1 MKTAIECIPCFARQ
15 AVEAVT
21 MAVDDGPIRERIL
34 RRLLRELA
42 DADWSEMPV
51 SISRDLHRTIRAET
65 GRTDPYRP
73 LKDRMN
79 RTAMDLLPVLVDL
92 AGRHP
97 DPREGVVR
105 LAIAGNLLDSGAKSR
120 LEPEDLQ
127 ERLGAVLDMPLVGD
141 IAELFEAADNAHCIL
156 YLCDNAGEI
165 VFDRL
170 LIESL
175 PTEKITVVVRGSPV
189 LNDATIEDAEAA
201 GIPEVAPVF
210 DNGSDAPGTLIR
222 DCSEEF
228 RGWFDRA
235 DLVIAKGQG
244 NYETLSDAD
253 KDIFFLLA
261 VKCPA
266 IAAEIGAPLGALV
279 VKRATDADRGMKAR
293 L

>member
-15 AVEAVT
+15 AVEAIT
-21 MAVDDGPIRERIL
+21 MAIDDGPGRARIL

-42 DADWSEMPV
+42 DADWSETPV
-51 SISRDLHRTIRAET
+51 SISRDLHRTIRAEP
-65 GRTDPYRP
+65 GRADPYRP

-79 RTAMDLLPVLVDL
+79 RTAVDLLPALADL
-92 AGRHP
+92 AGRHS
-97 DPREGVVR
+97 DPREAVVR

-120 LEPEDLQ
+120 LEPEDLP
-127 ERLGAVLDMPLVGD
+127 ERLGTVLEMPLVGNV
-141 IAELFEAADNAHCIL
+141 AELFEAADNAHCIL

-170 LIESL
+170 LIEAL
-175 PTEKITVVVRGSPV
+175 PAEKITVVVRGSPV
-189 LNDATIEDAEAA
+189 LNDATIDDAEAA
-201 GIPEVAPVF
+201 GIPEVAPVI
-210 DNGSDAPGTLIR
+210 DNGSDAPGTLIQ

-261 VKCPA
+261 IKCPA

-279 VKRATDADRGMKAR
+279 IKRAANVDR
-293 L
+293 